1 MEKLIK
7 ELEQDILDC
16 SLDAGDGGDNT
27 DMISC
32 ALETLEKL
40 KALVNERTQLNKYSQ
55 AQLNKIK

>member
-1 MEKLIK
+1 MKELID

-16 SLDAGDGGDNT
+16 SLDAGDGGDNI

-40 KALVNERTQLNKYSQ
+40 KALVDE
-55 AQLNKIK
+55 